1 MKKNMSIDDLA
12 EMVQRGFEDM
22 ATKSDIEELRREM
35 ATKKELESV
44 RQELGSKLEGINRR
58 LDGMADY
65 NRRIARLERLV
76 DTLVSR

>member
-1 MKKNMSIDDLA
+1 
-12 EMVQRGFEDM
+12 
-22 ATKSDIEELRREM
+22 LRREM